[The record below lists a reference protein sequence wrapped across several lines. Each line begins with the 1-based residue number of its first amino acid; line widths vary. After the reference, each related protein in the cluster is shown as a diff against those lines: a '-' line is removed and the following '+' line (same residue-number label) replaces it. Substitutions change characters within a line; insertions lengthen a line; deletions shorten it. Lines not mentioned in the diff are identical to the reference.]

1 MEPYTEEV
9 ETRYKLNSGDS
20 WLRKRQGLAL
30 PVLPPTTP
38 EAREFFFS
46 KIREFAAI
54 ASESGKSKINFE
66 AFAQEWN
73 QSTNGEDR
81 FYVTTEV
88 LSAYSKT
95 WEKCTNIR
103 ASQELISDQLEVA
116 QQMANVFAAEA
127 HPFPT
132 YLTGIPTSTHP
143 HEGVVEIESSE
154 NLQTSSTPVPDSLSV
169 DLALSRP
176 QLPIPDSMIDPILLN
191 TARPPQTMPRSTPI
205 MISSKSESTPHS
217 KRPSA
222 PAYVPSISDSRM
234 FS

>member
-1 MEPYTEEV
+1 MEPYSAEV
-9 ETRYKLNSGDS
+9 ETRYKLSSGDS

-38 EAREFFFS
+38 EARKFFFS
-46 KIREFAAI
+46 KIQEFAAI

-73 QSTNGEDR
+73 QSANGEHR

-95 WEKCTNIR
+95 WEKSTNIQ

-116 QQMANVFAAEA
+116 RQTANVFAAEA
-127 HPFPT
+127 HPFPA

-143 HEGVVEIESSE
+143 REGVVEFDSSE
-154 NLQTSSTPVPDSLSV
+154 NLQTPAIPVPDSLSI

-176 QLPIPDSMIDPILLN
+176 QLPSLDSMIDPILLN
-191 TARPPQTMPRSTPI
+191 ISRPPQTMPRQSTPT
-205 MISSKSESTPHS
+205 SEPVSTPPN

-222 PAYVPSISDSRM
+222 TAYVPSISDSRM

>member
-1 MEPYTEEV
+1 MEPYSEGV
-9 ETRYKLNSGDS
+9 ETRYKLSSGDS

-38 EAREFFFS
+38 EARKFFFS

-73 QSTNGEDR
+73 QSANGEDR

-116 QQMANVFAAEA
+116 QQTANVFAAEA

-143 HEGVVEIESSE
+143 REGVVEFESPE
-154 NLQTSSTPVPDSLSV
+154 NPQISATPVPESLSI

-176 QLPIPDSMIDPILLN
+176 QLPSPDSMIDPILLN
-191 TARPPQTMPRSTPI
+191 ISRPPQTTLQQPTPPSESVSTP
-205 MISSKSESTPHS
+205 PS

-222 PAYVPSISDSRM
+222 AAYVPSIVDSQM

>member
-1 MEPYTEEV
+1 MEPYSKEV
-9 ETRYKLNSGDS
+9 ETRYKLSLGDS

-38 EAREFFFS
+38 EAWKLFFFS
-46 KIREFAAI
+46 QIREFAAI
-54 ASESGKSKINFE
+54 TSESGKSKINFE

-73 QSTNGEDR
+73 QSANGEDR
-81 FYVTTEV
+81 FYVTTKV

-116 QQMANVFAAEA
+116 QKMANVFTAEA

-143 HEGVVEIESSE
+143 REGVVEFESSE
-154 NLQTSSTPVPDSLSV
+154 NPQISATPVPDSLSI

-176 QLPIPDSMIDPILLN
+176 QLPSP
-191 TARPPQTMPRSTPI
+191 
-205 MISSKSESTPHS
+205 
-217 KRPSA
+217 
-222 PAYVPSISDSRM
+222 
-234 FS
+234 